1 MTAPIGTDER
11 IRTAV
16 ERARKALSLRRSLG
30 RGTARTR
37 ARIRE
42 GVTCEVEDGRWSLVA
57 DLPQKAGGNS
67 EGPDPGVFGRAALAS
82 CLAAGYAMW
91 AAYEGVSLTSLEV
104 EVQADYDARPE
115 YGVGEKPPGY
125 EGIRWIVRVSSP
137 ATEED
142 IQRVLTT
149 AEARSPFLALFRE
162 PQELR
167 REVVITRQEA

>member
-1 MTAPIGTDER
+1 MATQTETDEK

-16 ERARKALSLRRSLG
+16 ERARRALRQRESFG

-42 GVTCEVEDGRWSLVA
+42 GLTCQVEDGKWSFVA
-57 DLPQKAGGNS
+57 DLPEKAGGGG

-91 AAYEGVSLTSLEV
+91 AAYEGVPFTALEV
-104 EVQADYDARPE
+104 EVEADYDARPE
-115 YGVGEKPPGY
+115 YGVGDKPPGY
-125 EGIRWIVRVSSP
+125 EGLRWIVRVESP
-137 ATEED
+137 APEEEVRELLD
-142 IQRVLTT
+142 A

-167 REVVITRQEA
+167 REVRINQPQG